1 MTFSLQSWFISWFLL
16 LVSLSAPLSVSPL
29 FLFCVKLMMYK
40 MFSYSNI
47 CLNTFFLK
55 WHLSNRTKPTNILE
69 IFTWI
74 TATLKQADVVD
85 FVFSKA
91 KKRKYLCVSWVD
103 TKPYVL
109 FTSLSFHPV
118 NTYLTYHC
126 ICEYIILFAFH
137 AQFTWYPGTWLH
149 GHMWQKK
156 QHPESKWSVL
166 TLDGNEK

>member
-1 MTFSLQSWFISWFLL
+1 M
-16 LVSLSAPLSVSPL
+16 
-29 FLFCVKLMMYK
+29 
-40 MFSYSNI
+40 
-47 CLNTFFLK
+47 
-55 WHLSNRTKPTNILE
+55 
-69 IFTWI
+69 
-74 TATLKQADVVD
+74 D

-149 GHMWQKK
+149 GHTWQKK
-156 QHPESKWSVL
+156 QHPESKWSVY
-166 TLDGNEK
+166 TLDGNDKSNNAAQKMNEYIFTKLANANNSSNTQMLRNVHKCKRVCLVCYDTLMMLLFLSKCGSLEVLQEK